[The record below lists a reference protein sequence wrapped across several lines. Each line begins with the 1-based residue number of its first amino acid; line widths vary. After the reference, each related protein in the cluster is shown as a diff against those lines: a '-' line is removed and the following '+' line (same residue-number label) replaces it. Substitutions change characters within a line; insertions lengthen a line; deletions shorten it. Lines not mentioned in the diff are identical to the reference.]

1 MALDPNAPQGVN
13 PQITDSI
20 TQVNTKSLGDGPA
33 FFQNLSFRGAVES
46 ANGWSILQ
54 QSLVSRAAKYIL
66 AEDPN
71 EAVAVGKVM
80 TGNDSAAQ
88 MANLGTVV
96 AMIQQAMKG
105 AQTTPPETGK

>member
-1 MALDPNAPQGVN
+1 MALDPNAATSVN
-13 PQITDSI
+13 PQVSDSVTI
-20 TQVNTKSLGDGPA
+20 VNTKTLGDGPA

-71 EAVAVGKVM
+71 EAIAINKVM
-80 TGNDSAAQ
+80 TGNEQASQ
-88 MANLGTVV
+88 MANLGAVV

-105 AQTTPPETGK
+105 AQTTPPVTP